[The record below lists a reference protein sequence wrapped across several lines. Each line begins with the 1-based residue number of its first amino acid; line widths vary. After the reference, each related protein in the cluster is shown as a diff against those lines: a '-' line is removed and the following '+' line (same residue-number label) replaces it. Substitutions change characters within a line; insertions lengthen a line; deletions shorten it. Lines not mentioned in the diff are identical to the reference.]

1 MISHIVLQAKK
12 YVSELLSNL
21 KEKWYEYHNLD
32 HTLSV
37 YERASYLA
45 NQEWLDEEL
54 QETIQL
60 SALFH
65 DTWFIEQYDDNE
77 PIWAKIAEEW
87 LKQQNYPE
95 DKIDIIKQV
104 ILSTILWSATN
115 TKLEQIIKDAD
126 MDNLWRNDCFKLGI
140 DLRNEMKNIKNI
152 EFSDKERYERIS
164 SYILNFTFFTK
175 TQKKER
181 NEKLEEMKNE
191 LQNII
196 EKLK

>member
-1 MISHIVLQAKK
+1 MISAIVLQAKE
-12 YVSELLSNL
+12 YVSELLSSL

-37 YERASYLA
+37 YKRASYLA
-45 NQEWLDEEL
+45 IQEWLDEEL
-54 QETIQL
+54 QEIMQL

-65 DTWFIEQYDDNE
+65 DTWFIKQYDNNE
-77 PIWAKIAEEW
+77 PIWVEIAEEW

-104 ILSTILWSATN
+104 ILATILWSNTN

-126 MDNLWRNDCFKLGI
+126 MDNLWRSDFFEVWI
-140 DLRNEMKNIKNI
+140 SLRNELKNIKNI
-152 EFSDKERYERIS
+152 EFSDKERYETVS
-164 SYILNFTFFTK
+164 PYILNFNFFTE

-181 NEKLEEMKNE
+181 NKKLEENKKKLKE
-191 LQNII
+191 II
-196 EKLK
+196 ENLK